1 MFFSLFVQNLVSS
14 DNVIISMWLHLEKI
28 LTILTDP
35 LKTFNF
41 TMYLIWDEIK
51 LFHCKTERLLL
62 PFSSQ
67 CTTSLLAGNMFSG
80 GMDAEHWLEMGYP
93 AFTCSKLTIETLEQG
108 VKYVKVNNKG
118 VRMTP
123 LASFCCLYC

>member
-1 MFFSLFVQNLVSS
+1 
-14 DNVIISMWLHLEKI
+14 
-28 LTILTDP
+28 
-35 LKTFNF
+35 
-41 TMYLIWDEIK
+41 MYLIWDEIK